1 MKKHF
6 LVSVAFSFV
15 LFSCNQ
21 EPSVQPAENAT
32 DAAREFVRAALDGD
46 YPRAS
51 GYLLKDSVNL
61 LLFERQKMNYVNMT
75 SAQKESYKS
84 SSIRPI
90 GIEKVNDSVSVFRY
104 YHSANPTDTFPLRV
118 KKENGLWLVDLKSVI
133 KM

>member
-1 MKKHF
+1 MKYYSSLF
-6 LVSVAFSFV
+6 LALLILHS
-15 LFSCNQ
+15 SCNQ
-21 EPSVQPAENAT
+21 EPSVKPAENAT

-61 LLFERQKMNYVNMT
+61 LLFERQKTNYSQMST
-75 SAQKESYKS
+75 EQKEGFRS

-90 GIEKVNDSVSVFRY
+90 AIEKLNDTVSIFRY
-104 YHSANPTDTFPLRV
+104 YHSANPSDTFPLRV

>member
-1 MKKHF
+1 MAG
-6 LVSVAFSFV
+6 LIMQYA
-15 LFSCNQ
+15 CNQ

-51 GYLLKDSVNL
+51 GYLLKDSINL

-75 SAQKESYKS
+75 STQKENFKS
-84 SSIRPI
+84 SSIRPVT
-90 GIEKVNDSVSVFRY
+90 IEKISDSVSIFRY
-104 YHSANPTDTFPLRV
+104 YHSANPSDTFPLRV